1 MSSTEP
7 LAFVTV
13 IEPGGALE
21 AQVLL
26 LAESLRVWGGRLAGA
41 PILAVSPRWH
51 LPIRR
56 STLARFDELGILH
69 LDHARRHRYSW
80 YNFLNKALAIV
91 EAREATRAEHLVWID
106 GDALVLDEPSAF
118 LGESADFSAIF
129 TGGDLSTAG
138 PSDRHD
144 AYWAAACDLL
154 GLDLDQLPWV
164 EADGRRVRYCI
175 QAGIFRVRRSS
186 AVCDHYLAN
195 LEALI
200 ESRMIPPRRNLFYH
214 ETVAL
219 ALAPFTSG
227 SKWSELPLSHN
238 FVPGAATE
246 EGTIPGLES
255 AHVLHYHDRLYPP
268 GREAMISA
276 LRRVRPDRAEWL
288 EERLPSYNATLRSP
302 APTRLLS
309 RVLREIRRGKAQRFL
324 EGCRTIETGPPA
336 CETVGR

>member
-1 MSSTEP
+1 MSSAEP

-26 LAESLRVWGGRLAGA
+26 LAESLRTWGGRLAGA

-51 LPIRR
+51 LPIPR
-56 STLARFDELGILH
+56 STLARFDELGIIH
-69 LDHARRHRYSW
+69 LDRDRRHRFSW
-80 YNFLNKALAIV
+80 YNFLNKALAIA
-91 EAREATRAEHLVWID
+91 EAREATRAEDLVWID

-118 LGESADFSAIF
+118 LGETTDFSAIF

-144 AYWAAACDLL
+144 AYWRTACDVL
-154 GLDLDQLPWV
+154 GVDPDDLPWV
-164 EADGRRVRYCI
+164 EADGRRVRYCV

-186 AVCDHYLAN
+186 PVVDHYLAN
-195 LEALI
+195 LEALM
-200 ESRMIPPRRNLFYH
+200 EAQLVPPRQGLFYH

-219 ALAPFTSG
+219 SLSPFTSG
-227 SKWSELPLSHN
+227 SDWSELPRSHN
-238 FVPGAATE
+238 LVPDRATQ

-255 AHVLHYHDRLYPP
+255 ACVLHYHDRLYPP
-268 GREAMISA
+268 GRDELIPA

-288 EERLPSYNATLRSP
+288 EGRLPTFDTTLRPS
-302 APTRLLS
+302 ASARLLG
-309 RVLREIRRGKAQRFL
+309 RVLRQIRRGREQRFL
-324 EGCRTIETGPPA
+324 GGCRTIEAGPPA
-336 CETVGR
+336 REAVGR